1 MILLIFPHFKHI
13 SVFLCYNNKNKNQY
27 LTFKISYETE
37 RGEIMK
43 SRGKK
48 LLSTLLVIV
57 MVFSTSALYVL
68 AADAP
73 VPNKKEPQLYSSTE
87 NSIILKAEAGHKY
100 AVQIDKEEDK
110 VWQWASAEQ
119 YNPEDHTVSFTG
131 LKADTSYTFA
141 SMADDGDEVL
151 PQNIQSYKTKS
162 LIEEETKE
170 PEGKEPDVTEPQ
182 APAAD
187 SNDTQPETP
196 ETQII
201 ENNNTKND
209 EPSTPQAGKPSLPEV
224 ESRTDTEIRF
234 QLPGDLD
241 AKFAEGYEIYFS
253 KDKGVNFDLLSAPYE
268 VTGLDEDTE
277 YIYYALIAAGTYD
290 GTAYLQSDSTD
301 HANVKTLKSAAA
313 APEAPTVSSRTE
325 TTIILAAKDNQEF
338 AIVQGNMAGQW
349 QVSPEFTGLTPNT
362 EYKFITR
369 FIFDSDEAMESKVSE
384 AVTTKTVIPFT
395 GSTITGITPNASY
408 TPGTSLTAAAAGN
421 GMENTHPVKNDTRWV
436 PDSWYWNS
444 KKISKWDK
452 EPYSI
457 PFTLKTAGNYKLTV
471 NFRLEEFDGS
481 AWTSLNKTEAA
492 SVEFK
497 VTAPAVEKYNIT
509 ASSGTGGKISPS
521 GTVSVEKGQN
531 STFTF
536 TPDKNYKVSKVYID
550 GKETKVKNNNYTFE
564 NVSSDHKISVTFE
577 KTSKLTA
584 AKTGDNSMLP
594 LWILAGISGCCIVV
608 LIVRRRYSKKNL

>member
-1 MILLIFPHFKHI
+1 
-13 SVFLCYNNKNKNQY
+13 
-27 LTFKISYETE
+27 
-37 RGEIMK
+37 MK

-73 VPNKKEPQLYSSTE
+73 VSNEKEPQLYASTE

-170 PEGKEPDVTEPQ
+170 
-182 APAAD
+182 
-187 SNDTQPETP
+187 
-196 ETQII
+196 TQII
-201 ENNNTKND
+201 DNNNAKND
-209 EPSTPQAGKPSLPEV
+209 APSTPQAGKPSLPEV
-224 ESRTDTEIRF
+224 ESRTDTKIRF

-325 TTIILAAKDNQEF
+325 TTITLAAKDNQEF

-369 FIFDSDEAMESKVSE
+369 FVFDSDEAMESKASE

-444 KKISKWDK
+444 KKVSKWDK

-471 NFRLEEFDGS
+471 NFRLEEYDGS
-481 AWTSLNKTEAA
+481 AWTSLNKTEAS

-497 VTAPAVEKYNIT
+497 VTAPTVEKYNIT

-536 TPDKNYKVSKVYID
+536 TSDKNYKVSKVYID

>member
-1 MILLIFPHFKHI
+1 
-13 SVFLCYNNKNKNQY
+13 
-27 LTFKISYETE
+27 
-37 RGEIMK
+37 MK

-57 MVFSTSALYVL
+57 MVFSTSALYVF
-68 AADAP
+68 AADSPSSDA
-73 VPNKKEPQLYSSTE
+73 KEPQLYSSTE
-87 NSIILKAEAGHKY
+87 DSIILKAETHHKY
-100 AVQIDKEEDK
+100 AVQISKEENK

-119 YNPEDHTVSFTG
+119 YNPEEHTVTFAG

-141 SMADDGDEVL
+141 GTADDADEVL
-151 PQNIQSYKTKS
+151 PQNVQSYKTKS
-162 LIEEETKE
+162 LTEEETKE
-170 PEGKEPDVTEPQ
+170 TEAKEPDITEPQ
-182 APAAD
+182 SPAAN
-187 SNDTQPETP
+187 SKDTQPVTP

-201 ENNNTKND
+201 ENNNAKND

-253 KDKGVNFDLLSAPYE
+253 KDQGANFDLLPAPYKAA
-268 VTGLDEDTE
+268 GLDEDTE
-277 YIYYALIAAGTYD
+277 YVYYALIAAGTYD

-301 HANVKTLKSAAA
+301 RANVKTLKSAAA
-313 APEAPTVSSRTE
+313 APEAPTVSGRTE
-325 TTIILAAKDNQEF
+325 TTITLAAKDNQEF
-338 AIVQGNMAGQW
+338 AIVQGNTAGQW
-349 QVSPEFTGLTPNT
+349 QPSPEFTGLMPNT

-369 FIFDSDEAMESKVSE
+369 FVFNSDEAMESRASE
-384 AVTTKTVIPFT
+384 AVTTKTVIPFA

-408 TPGTSLTAAAAGN
+408 TPGTSLTAAANGS
-421 GMENTHPVKNDTRWV
+421 GMENTHPAKNDTRWV

-444 KKISKWDK
+444 KKVSKWDK

-471 NFRLEEFDGS
+471 NFRLEEYDGS
-481 AWTSLNKTEAA
+481 AWTSLNKSEAA

-531 STFTF
+531 TTFTF

-577 KTSKLTA
+577 KISKLTA

-594 LWILAGISGCCIVV
+594 FWILAVISGFCIVV
-608 LIVRRRYSKKNL
+608 LIVRQRFSKKNL